1 LNKTDQY
8 FPLLDEWIKC
18 KFGIRVFFKGVC
30 YVLVENRHEAFDSY
44 DKYNI
49 LNHQYVCMLY
59 KWKSSCFSL
68 LSLNKCIHIS
78 MQIASTETV
87 YLEDKL
93 VVVNLDPNMF
103 D

>member
-1 LNKTDQY
+1 M
-8 FPLLDEWIKC
+8 
-18 KFGIRVFFKGVC
+18 FFKRVC
-30 YVLVENRHEAFDSY
+30 YVLVENCHVTFDSY
-44 DKYNI
+44 NKDNV

-59 KWKSSCFSL
+59 KWTTSCFSL
-68 LSLNKCIHIS
+68 LSLNKWIHIS
-78 MQIASTETV
+78 FQMASTETV